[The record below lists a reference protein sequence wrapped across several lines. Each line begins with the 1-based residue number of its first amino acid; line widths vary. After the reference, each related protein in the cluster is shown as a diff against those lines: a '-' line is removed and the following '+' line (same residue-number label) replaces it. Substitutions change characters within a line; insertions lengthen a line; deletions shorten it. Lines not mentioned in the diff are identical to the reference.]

1 MTRVGIIGCGKIADA
16 HAEQI
21 QRIAGCEIV
30 GVCDKEKLMA
40 KQLYERFPVKQY
52 FDDVNLLLEESKPDV
67 VHITTPPQSH
77 LELGRRCLEAGC
89 HVYIEKPFTVNT
101 TEAEELIQMAV
112 SKHRMITVGHDDQ
125 FTHATRRMRELIDQG
140 YLGGPP
146 VHMESCY
153 CYDLGDQAY
162 AKALLGDKKHWV
174 RSLPGTLMQNNISH
188 GISRISEFIANDN
201 PEVIAHGFV
210 SPFLRG
216 MGESGIIDELRV
228 IIHDHNNMTAYF
240 SFSTQMRP
248 ALRQFR
254 IYGPKN
260 GLMVDHHQQTLIK
273 IKGRMY
279 KSYLE
284 KFIPHCDN
292 ALQYTVNCLKNMGIF
307 LIRDFHMKS
316 GMKYLMKSFYRSIV
330 EGSPPPI
337 SYREIILTAKIMDG
351 IFAQIKKQKSA
362 EDIGHIL

>member
-30 GVCDKEKLMA
+30 GVCDREELMA

-52 FDDVNLLLEESKPDV
+52 FNDVNRFLEESKPDV
-67 VHITTPPQSH
+67 VHITAPPQVH
-77 LELGRRCLEAGC
+77 LELGRACLEAGC

-101 TEAEELIQMAV
+101 AEAEELIQMAV

-140 YLGGPP
+140 YLGGSP
-146 VHMESCY
+146 VHMESYY

-174 RSLPGTLMQNNISH
+174 RALPGTLMQNNISH
-188 GISRISEFIANDN
+188 GISRIAEFMGNDN
-201 PEVIAHGFV
+201 PLVIAHGFV
-210 SPFLRG
+210 SPFLRD
-216 MGESGIIDELRV
+216 MGENDIIDELRV
-228 IIHDHNNMTAYF
+228 IIYDNSNMTAYF
-240 SFSTQMRP
+240 TFSTQMRP

-260 GLMVDHHQQTLIK
+260 GLAVDHHQQTLIK
-273 IKGRMY
+273 IRGSMY

-284 KFIPHCDN
+284 KFIPHYDF
-292 ALQYTVNCLKNMGIF
+292 AVQYAANSLKNMNNF
-307 LIRDFHMKS
+307 LKRDFHMKS
-316 GMKYLMKSFYRSIV
+316 GMKYLIESFYRSV
-330 EGSPPPI
+330 FDDTPPPI
-337 SYREIILTAKIMDG
+337 SYREIILTAKIMDS
-351 IFAQIKKQKSA
+351 IFAQIKGQKVCKGNCS
-362 EDIGHIL
+362 